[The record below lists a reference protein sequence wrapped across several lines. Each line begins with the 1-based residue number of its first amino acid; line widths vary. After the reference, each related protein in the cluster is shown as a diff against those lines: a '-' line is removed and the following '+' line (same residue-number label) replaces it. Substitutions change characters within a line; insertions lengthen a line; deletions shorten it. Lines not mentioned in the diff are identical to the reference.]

1 MSTVIVISG
10 GVGRAIAA
18 IPALLKYHKNHLD
31 EEWCVMV
38 HGWDFMFWGFP
49 ELQERTFNPDD
60 KSVFKSYFWNAT
72 RVLVPEP
79 YCVPAYYRNE
89 ISLREAFDIEINGS
103 TDDLPEMQLKLSLTE
118 IRNGHRVIAEA
129 KNQQKKNK
137 TIVIQP
143 YGSTALMCPLEI
155 YDETLRSIPQ
165 KMYLTLVKKLSKDYN
180 IIYMGAKEYYDGK
193 TYKPD
198 PDPSLRDWA
207 GVIKVAD
214 YFIGCD
220 SCGQHFAK
228 AVGQNASVMVAGTHK
243 NNTTYPDTFHIIER
257 DHKFHPDAMRVSQ
270 IQGQLSTRLN
280 EERYMFTD
288 EEIESAYQTIIQRIE
303 DEKKVEINEIE
314 EWKTNLNPPSTGRI
328 RLDQQNLL
336 YD

>member
-10 GVGRAIAA
+10 GVGRVVAA
-18 IPALLKYHKNHLD
+18 IPALLKYHKNHSD
-31 EEWCVMV
+31 EEWYVMV

-49 ELQERTFNPDD
+49 ELQERTFNPND
-60 KSVFKSYFWNAT
+60 KSVFKDYFWNAT
-72 RVLVPEP
+72 KVLTPEP
-79 YCVPAYYRNE
+79 YCLPAYYRNE
-89 ISLREAFDIEINGS
+89 ISLKESFDIEINGS
-103 TDDLPEMQLKLSLTE
+103 TDDLPEMQLKLSMTE

-143 YGSTALMCPLEI
+143 YGSAALMCPLEI

-180 IIYMGAKEYYDGK
+180 IIYMGAKEFYDGK

-303 DEKKVEINEIE
+303 GEKKVEINEIE
-314 EWKTNLNPPSTGRI
+314 EWKTNLNPPSPGRI
-328 RLDQQNLL
+328 QLDQQNLL

>member
-10 GVGRAIAA
+10 GVGRAVAA

-31 EEWCVMV
+31 EEWYVMV

-60 KSVFKSYFWNAT
+60 KSVFKNYFWNAT
-72 RVLVPEP
+72 KVLVPEP
-79 YCVPAYYRNE
+79 YCLPAYYRNE

-103 TDDLPEMQLKLSLTE
+103 TDDLPEMQLKLSMTE
-118 IRNGHRVIAEA
+118 IRSGHRVIAEA

-143 YGSTALMCPLEI
+143 YGSAALICPLEI
-155 YDETLRSIPQ
+155 FDDTLRSIPQ

-180 IIYMGAKEYYDGK
+180 IIYMGAKEFYDGK

-198 PDPSLRDWA
+198 PDPSLREWA

-270 IQGQLSTRLN
+270 IQAQLSTRLN
-280 EERYMFTD
+280 EERCMFTD

-303 DEKKVEINEIE
+303 GKKKVEINEIE
-314 EWKTNLNPPSTGRI
+314 EWKTNLN
-328 RLDQQNLL
+328 QQNLL
-336 YD
+336 YN